1 MRHAH
6 IPYQKVT
13 DMHLWQLCHLA
24 MVVPIADAYYESDN
38 PEKVEKGWKIMR
50 KTAERLKRNFNFL
63 RKQKGKLSPWK
74 MNIFRFLPLSFLTI
88 MLAVTFGS
96 SFGDKFMYQHAMK
109 APDEMRELHKRFYAY
124 MKRMKK
130 CGCKTKKVL

>member
-24 MVVPIADAYYESDN
+24 MVVPIADAYYESDD
-38 PEKVEKGWKIMR
+38 PEKVEKEWKIMR

-63 RKQKGKLSPWK
+63 RKQKGKLMCTQCQGHLVFYFP
-74 MNIFRFLPLSFLTI
+74 NIWTLSFMEFQDSYNEFCRI
-88 MLAVTFGS
+88 K
-96 SFGDKFMYQHAMK
+96 KFVQ
-109 APDEMRELHKRFYAY
+109 
-124 MKRMKK
+124 
-130 CGCKTKKVL
+130 